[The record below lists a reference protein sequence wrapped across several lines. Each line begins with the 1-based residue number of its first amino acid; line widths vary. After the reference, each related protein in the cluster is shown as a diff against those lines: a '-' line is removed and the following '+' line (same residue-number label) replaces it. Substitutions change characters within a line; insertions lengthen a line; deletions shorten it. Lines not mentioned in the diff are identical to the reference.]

1 MRHRSLVPRETLAGG
16 VRVTLARRAA
26 LLAVLLAFL
35 AAVPSVGAGHA
46 GTGGISTE
54 RVNDEYTIPYNVIL
68 GGLGGGLFQ
77 GEMKAYASY
86 TVVHQDN
93 EEGGSN
99 AVLVVL
105 TISVFGPGS
114 NLDAGAFSVT
124 LTSHTC
130 TTATQVATS
139 TGTNT
144 ATSHA
149 TRTWEFLLDDDS
161 ANPTECAALVRV
173 ARTGALGFNLDVPA
187 TFKNSDGGLSPLE
200 ILTGVDELALFGL
213 FLILFA
219 AYAVMAFNRDPASV
233 AGAAVVVLIVA
244 VVLLVLATHILV
256 LAVGAIMGS
265 VSVVRT
271 VSVLIAFDQER
282 KATKPKKP
290 ELFS

>member
-1 MRHRSLVPRETLAGG
+1 M
-16 VRVTLARRAA
+16 TLARRAA
-26 LLAVLLAFL
+26 LLAVFLALL
-35 AAVPSVGAGHA
+35 AAVPLASAAPGKGSS
-46 GTGGISTE
+46 TGE
-54 RVNDEYTIPYNVIL
+54 RVNDEYSIPYNVVL
-68 GGLGGGLFQ
+68 GGIGGGLFQ
-77 GEMKAYASY
+77 GQMKAYASY

-93 EEGGSN
+93 EAGGSN
-99 AVLVVL
+99 AALAVL
-105 TISVFGPGS
+105 TVSVVGPGS
-114 NLDAGAFSVT
+114 NLDAGGFSVT

-144 ATSHA
+144 ATSHS

-161 ANPTECAALVRV
+161 ANPAECAALVRV
-173 ARTGALGFNLDVPA
+173 ARTGALGFTLDVPA
-187 TFKNSDGGLSPLE
+187 TFQNSDGGLSQLE
-200 ILTGVDELALFGL
+200 ILTGVDELILFGL
-213 FLILFA
+213 FLVLFA